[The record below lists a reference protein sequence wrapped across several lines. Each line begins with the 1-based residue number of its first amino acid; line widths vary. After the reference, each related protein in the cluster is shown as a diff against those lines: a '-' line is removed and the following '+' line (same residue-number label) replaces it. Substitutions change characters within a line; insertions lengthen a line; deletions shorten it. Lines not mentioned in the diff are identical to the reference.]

1 VQPLAIHRCVSL
13 HSPRRT
19 PWRAALKSVAKLASL
34 ACAFSLISF
43 VSPIGGQGSV
53 EVTVVDQR
61 SAASFESR
69 RAGPF
74 SAIAFLPEK
83 AVKPAPVEQLQD
95 ALSRRATQPISL
107 VISEMRVID
116 FFPARLN
123 AGLPGGLIGEAISE
137 RLVESS
143 TDWSMVDAMGIT
155 GDTDSVICLLAGTL
169 NGIEVSFAA
178 HTPYKLGR
186 GAMVRSNENFKAAV
200 TNSIDQVAQQVV
212 ARISVLP
219 TAQ

>member
-1 VQPLAIHRCVSL
+1 VREPYT
-13 HSPRRT
+13 RRAHT
-19 PWRAALKSVAKLASL
+19 PEAAVRFVAKLASL
-34 ACAFSLISF
+34 AGIFGLVSF
-43 VSPIGGQGSV
+43 AAPIVGQASV

-83 AVKPAPVEQLQD
+83 AVKPGPIEQLQD
-95 ALSRRATQPISL
+95 ALSRQATQPISL

-123 AGLPGGLIGEAISE
+123 AGMPGGLLGAAISE
-137 RLVESS
+137 RLVESR
-143 TDWSMVDAMGIT
+143 TDWSMIDAMGIT
-155 GDTDSVICLLAGTL
+155 GDIDSVICLLAGTL
-169 NGIEVSFAA
+169 NGTEVSFAA
-178 HTPYKLGR
+178 NTPYKLGR

-200 TNSIDQVAQQVV
+200 TSSIDQVAQQIV
-212 ARISVLP
+212 ARSAAP
-219 TAQ
+219 QTTQ

>member
-1 VQPLAIHRCVSL
+1 MRF
-13 HSPRRT
+13 
-19 PWRAALKSVAKLASL
+19 VAKLASVAAIL
-34 ACAFSLISF
+34 GLVSF
-43 VSPIGGQGSV
+43 AAPIVGQGSV

-83 AVKPAPVEQLQD
+83 AVKPGPVEQLQE

-107 VISEMRVID
+107 AISEMRVID

-123 AGLPGGLIGEAISE
+123 AGMPGGLLGAAISE

-143 TDWSMVDAMGIT
+143 TDWSMIDAMGIT

-169 NGIEVSFAA
+169 NGTEASFAA

-200 TNSIDQVAQQVV
+200 TSSIDQVAQQIV
-212 ARISVLP
+212 ARIAAAP
-219 TAQ
+219 TPQ